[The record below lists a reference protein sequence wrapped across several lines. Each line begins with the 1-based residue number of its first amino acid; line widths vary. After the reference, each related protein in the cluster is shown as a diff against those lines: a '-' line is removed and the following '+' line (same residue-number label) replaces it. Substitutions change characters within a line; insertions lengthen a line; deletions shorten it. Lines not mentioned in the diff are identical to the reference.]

1 MYDSKKCDNK
11 RSPEELVETLRNWED
26 MFYSESETQLIM
38 KEAADLIES
47 LQFNLNEVKAT
58 MWKPDC
64 GSTK

>member
-11 RSPEELVETLRNWED
+11 MSPEELVETLRNWED

-38 KEAADLIES
+38 REAADLIEN
-47 LQFNLNEVKAT
+47 LRFNLTEAKAT
-58 MWKPDC
+58 GWKPDC

>member
-1 MYDSKKCDNK
+1 MYDSEKGDNK
-11 RSPEELVETLRNWED
+11 MSPEELVETLRNWED

-58 MWKPDC
+58 MWRSDC

>member
-1 MYDSKKCDNK
+1 MYDSKKYGNK
-11 RSPEELVETLRNWED
+11 MSPEELVEALRNWED

-38 KEAADLIES
+38 REAADLIES
-47 LQFNLNEVKAT
+47 LRFNLNEVKAT